1 MSERLPFPP
10 PVSARLA
17 NGLRVIALPQ
27 PHLERA
33 HIALYSR
40 VGSRFETETTN
51 GLSHFLEHM
60 IYRGTPRLPSAH
72 AVNLAFED
80 LGGYLYAATHVDFGV
95 FSVTLPEE
103 TFETALPLFGE
114 VLSVPAFFD
123 IELERGIVREE
134 ILEDLDDEG
143 REINAD
149 NLTRKLIYPGHPLGF
164 TITGKQSQVDT
175 FSEEMLRQHHQTFY
189 TRENSVL
196 VLAGAINPTQ
206 VIHLC
211 EGAFERMPTGTR
223 IEAAVPKHTQKKPRL
238 KQLENASSQTDL
250 RVCFRACAEYSN
262 DAPAIELLMRV
273 LDDGMSTRLYHRICN
288 ELGLCYDVS
297 CGFDGYEDDGVID
310 FSAGVQHARTARVV
324 AEMLALVAQLTREPP
339 TVDELARAQRRTA
352 WDMRHMVNSEEEIG
366 HHWGL
371 GALFEREQSPEAILA
386 RSNAV
391 TRDDLLAVAKRYF
404 TPDRLNVVVVG
415 LVPREV
421 SAELKALLSD
431 WQVS

>member
-1 MSERLPFPP
+1 
-10 PVSARLA
+10 VSGRLA

-27 PHLERA
+27 GHLERA

-103 TFETALPLFGE
+103 TFEVALPLFGE
-114 VLSVPAFFD
+114 VLSSPAFFD

-143 REINAD
+143 REVNAD

-164 TITGKQSQVDT
+164 TITGSQPQVDT
-175 FSEEMLRQHHQTFY
+175 FSEEMLRQHHRAFY

-196 VLAGAINPTQ
+196 VLAGAVEPSR
-206 VIHLC
+206 VIDLC
-211 EGAFERMPTGTR
+211 QSAFESMPTGKR
-223 IEAAVPKHTQKKPRL
+223 VAVLAPKHTQKKPRL
-238 KQLENASSQTDL
+238 RQLENASSQTDV
-250 RVCFRACAEYSN
+250 RVCFRACAEYSP
-262 DAPAIELLMRV
+262 DAAVVELLMRV

-310 FSAGVQHARTARVV
+310 FSAGVQHARTAKVV
-324 AEMLALVAQLTREPP
+324 AEILELAAQLTREPP
-339 TVDELARAQRRTA
+339 SIDELTRAQRRTA

-371 GALFEREQSPEAILA
+371 GALFEREKSPEAILA

-391 TRDDLLAVAKRYF
+391 TRDELLEVAKRYF
-404 TPDRLNVVVVG
+404 TPERLNVVVVG
-415 LVPREV
+415 LVPRDV
-421 SAELKALLSD
+421 AGDLKALLND
-431 WQVS
+431 WKVA